1 MCLEIIWFSQYI
13 KAEETSEDRGPKTD
27 AYLVGLGVSATQTAW
42 QKHKNN
48 KDQRKNREVLMHI
61 FYI

>member
-48 KDQRKNREVLMHI
+48 KDQRKNREV
-61 FYI
+61 